1 MSTCNRF
8 DSLPMIPSASS
19 LQDRKDVW
27 PYAYIFN
34 NCKQEYDVRAKQADL
49 HCRLHLNLTRLLQYH
64 TWNKPHSVF
73 VAVSDKNHNSRHL
86 GKPTFHLNHR
96 NICHILIT
104 ACSKISTLT
113 IFHFIL
119 QTHLYIHPTFFYIQ
133 KSRVAMAFPVEMA
146 PS

>member
-1 MSTCNRF
+1 MFGHMPTYSTIANKNMMSGQNKQTYIADF
-8 DSLPMIPSASS
+8 ISTSLDSYNTILGT
-19 LQDRKDVW
+19 
-27 PYAYIFN
+27 N
-34 NCKQEYDVRAKQADL
+34 
-49 HCRLHLNLTRLLQYH
+49 H
-64 TWNKPHSVF
+64 TVF
-73 VAVSDKNHNSRHL
+73 VAVSDKNHYSRHL
-86 GKPTFHLNHR
+86 GKSTFHLNHR